1 MALDLWFRED
11 VARILAA
18 TQETM
23 RNSMGAV
30 LPVDPEVGAAYQ
42 QGFVDALR
50 AVAIAFGVV
59 PVPAP
64 GATPRAGRERTAH
77 GGEAGGLPG
86 GTWSQDVTVWK

>member
-23 RNSMGAV
+23 RCSMGAV
-30 LPVDPEVGAAYQ
+30 LPVDPEMGTAYQ

-59 PVPAP
+59 PLPAP
-64 GATPRAGRERTAH
+64 GATPHAGRERTGY
-77 GGEAGGLPG
+77 GGEAEVLPAG
-86 GTWSQDVTVWK
+86 AWSQDATVWK